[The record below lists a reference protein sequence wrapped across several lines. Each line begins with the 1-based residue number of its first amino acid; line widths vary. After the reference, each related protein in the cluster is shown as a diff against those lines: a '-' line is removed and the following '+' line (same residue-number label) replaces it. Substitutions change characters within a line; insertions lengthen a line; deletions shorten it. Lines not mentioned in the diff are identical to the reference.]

1 MALRKRTGGRKS
13 SASKA
18 KKAGSSAVKA
28 ASTKAE
34 STAAAAEKTAPKA
47 EIKATAAKEEAKET
61 AKTKKTDLTVVK
73 GSTAVAET
81 SKKSTALATTEA
93 APKAEAKPAAKK
105 PAAKRGIS
113 KKADAGRKE
122 AHIFEI
128 DGTQVSTEDVVARI
142 KDAYKAEGHQIGRIK
157 KIDVYYNFGERRAYY
172 VINDNPE
179 DKFVEF

>member
-1 MALRKRTGGRKS
+1 MALRKRQGRKS
-13 SASKA
+13 APSKA
-18 KKAGSSAVKA
+18 KKAAA
-28 ASTKAE
+28 ASA
-34 STAAAAEKTAPKA
+34 KTAPKA
-47 EIKATAAKEEAKET
+47 ETKVTETKEEIKEP
-61 AKTKKTDLTVVK
+61 TKKTELTVVK

-81 SKKSTALATTEA
+81 SKKSTALATTNA
-93 APKAEAKPAAKK
+93 APKAEAKPAAKR
-105 PAAKRGIS
+105 PAAKRGAS

-122 AHIFEI
+122 AHFFEI
-128 DGTQVSTEDVVARI
+128 DGTQVSTEDIVARI

>member
-1 MALRKRTGGRKS
+1 MATRKRQGRKS
-13 SASKA
+13 ASAKE

-28 ASTKAE
+28 TGIEAEAPAKST
-34 STAAAAEKTAPKA
+34 AAAEKTSAKA
-47 EIKATAAKEEAKET
+47 EAKVTAAKEE
-61 AKTKKTDLTVVK
+61 V
-73 GSTAVAET
+73 
-81 SKKSTALATTEA
+81 
-93 APKAEAKPAAKK
+93 
-105 PAAKRGIS
+105 
-113 KKADAGRKE
+113 KE

>member
-1 MALRKRTGGRKS
+1 MALRKRQGRKS
-13 SASKA
+13 APSKA
-18 KKAGSSAVKA
+18 KKAAA
-28 ASTKAE
+28 ASA
-34 STAAAAEKTAPKA
+34 KTAPKA
-47 EIKATAAKEEAKET
+47 EIKVTETKEEIKEPT
-61 AKTKKTDLTVVK
+61 KTKKTELTVVK

-81 SKKSTALATTEA
+81 SKKSTALATTNA
-93 APKAEAKPAAKK
+93 APKAEAKPAAKR
-105 PAAKRGIS
+105 PSAKRGAS
-113 KKADAGRKE
+113 KTADAGRKE

-157 KIDVYYNFGERRAYY
+157 KIDVYYNFGGRRAYY